1 MRLAVLTISTSGSRG
16 ARKDTSGDA
25 IAAWAGE
32 RGWSVA
38 ARELVAD
45 DPVSII
51 RRLLEW
57 CDGDANVDLVLTTG
71 GTGLSP
77 TDLTA
82 QATRVVVEREAP
94 GIADLTRARAFS
106 DFPRA
111 ALSQGVAGVRHR
123 TLIVNL
129 PGSPGGVKDG
139 LAALGPV
146 VEHAVAVLRGEVT
159 THDPV

>member
-1 MRLAVLTISTSGSRG
+1 MRLAVLTISTSGAGGKRS
-16 ARKDTSGDA
+16 DTSGDA
-25 IAAWAGE
+25 IVSWADE
-32 RGWSVA
+32 LGWKVA
-38 ARELVAD
+38 VREMVAD
-45 DPVSII
+45 DEVTIV

-57 CDGDANVDLVLTTG
+57 CDGGVADLVLTTG

-77 TDLTA
+77 TDVTA
-82 QATRVVVEREAP
+82 AATRAVVEREAP
-94 GIADLTRARAFS
+94 GIADLLRAEAAR

-139 LAALGPV
+139 LSALRPV
-146 VEHAVAVLRGEVT
+146 VEHAVAVLRGEVRS
-159 THDPV
+159 HDPA

>member
-16 ARKDTSGDA
+16 DRKDTSGNA
-25 IAAWAGE
+25 IAAWAAE
-32 RGWSVA
+32 RGWTVA

-57 CDGDANVDLVLTTG
+57 CDGTSVDLVLTTG

-77 TDLTA
+77 TDHTA
-82 QATRVVVEREAP
+82 QATRVVIERDAP
-94 GIADLTRARAFS
+94 GIADLLRARAAA
-106 DFPRA
+106 DFPKA
-111 ALSQGVAGVRHR
+111 ALSQGVAGVRQR

-139 LAALGPV
+139 LAALAPL
-146 VEHAVAVLRGEVT
+146 VEHAVAVLRGEVSS
-159 THDPV
+159 HDAR

>member
-16 ARKDTSGDA
+16 ERKDTSGDA
-25 IAAWAGE
+25 IVAWAGE
-32 RGWSVA
+32 RSWTVA
-38 ARELVAD
+38 ARELMPDDSVA
-45 DPVSII
+45 II

-57 CDGDANVDLVLTTG
+57 CDGDAHVDLVLTTG

-82 QATRVVVEREAP
+82 QAARVVIERDAP
-94 GIADLTRARAFS
+94 GIADLLRARAAA
-106 DFPRA
+106 DFPKA
-111 ALSQGVAGVRHR
+111 ALSQGVAGARNR

-139 LAALGPV
+139 LAALAPV
-146 VEHAVAVLRGEVT
+146 VEHAVAVLRGEVSS
-159 THDPV
+159 HDAR